1 MCLCMYVGVYVRL
14 EQAVSGLFKNLQA
27 IWGFSGLYCGCLGIV
42 GPQPTLQSAPLTA
55 QSARYICNGEVV
67 FRMLFSFFSVLFFN
81 TQ

>member
-27 IWGFSGLYCGCLGIV
+27 IWGFSGLYCGCLVIV
-42 GPQPTLQSAPLTA
+42 GPQPTLQPAPLAA
-55 QSARYICNGEVV
+55 QPARQTCNGEVV
-67 FRMLFSFFSVLFFN
+67 FRMLFSFSSVLFRS